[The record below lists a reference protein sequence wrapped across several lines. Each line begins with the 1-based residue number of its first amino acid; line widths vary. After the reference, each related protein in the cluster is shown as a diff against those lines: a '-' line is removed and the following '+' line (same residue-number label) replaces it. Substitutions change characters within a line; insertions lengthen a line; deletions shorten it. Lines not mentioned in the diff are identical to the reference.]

1 MKLEELEKSQG
12 IEFPELFRK
21 IYDTGA
27 MEWMTQSDSW
37 IDEHREELEN
47 AHGTFM
53 WGVEVDWE
61 PLLFDEIEDE
71 QKYILTRL
79 KESELKG
86 NSTHIRS
93 LSTFEE
99 PNMKFGLSLVP
110 FAHTEGGDIYAFAY
124 KDNEFIDII
133 LYRSD
138 ENDIISYGS
147 DFEKFLTWQMC
158 FAVIVEEQEIDE
170 DIIAHAEYLNDEHK
184 NMFKNKD
191 IELIDKTMNEIEEE
205 MDNSDEDLLN
215 KFYKI

>member
-27 MEWMTQSDSW
+27 MEWMTQPDSW

-61 PLLFDEIEDE
+61 PLLFDEIEEE
-71 QKYILTRL
+71 QDYI
-79 KESELKG
+79 SEIDGYTLG
-86 NSTHIRS
+86 
-93 LSTFEE
+93 EE
-99 PNMKFGLSLVP
+99 YTIVP

-124 KDNEFIDII
+124 KDKEFIDII

-138 ENDIISYGS
+138 ENDIISYGA

-170 DIIAHAEYLNDEHK
+170 DIIAHAQYLNDEHK
-184 NMFKNKD
+184 SMFENKD

-215 KFYKI
+215 KFYKIED

>member
-12 IEFPELFRK
+12 IEFPELFKK

-27 MEWMTQSDSW
+27 MEWMTESDSW

-61 PLLFDEIEDE
+61 PLLFDEIEEEQDYISEINGDE
-71 QKYILTRL
+71 RYTL
-79 KESELKG
+79 KDEY
-86 NSTHIRS
+86 TI
-93 LSTFEE
+93 
-99 PNMKFGLSLVP
+99 VP

-124 KDNEFIDII
+124 KNKEFEEIV
-133 LYRSD
+133 LYRND

-158 FAVIVEEQEIDE
+158 FAVVVEEQEIDD
-170 DIIAHAEYLNDEHK
+170 DILAHAEYLNDEHK
-184 NMFKNKD
+184 AMFVNKD
-191 IELIDKTMNEIEEE
+191 LELIDKTMTEIEEE

-215 KFYKI
+215 TFYKIED

>member
-12 IEFPELFRK
+12 IKFPELFRK

-27 MEWMTQSDSW
+27 MEWMTQPDSW

-47 AHGTFM
+47 SHGTFM

-61 PLLFDEIEDE
+61 PLLFDEIEEE
-71 QKYILTRL
+71 QDYILTRL
-79 KESELKG
+79 KESESKG
-86 NSTHIRS
+86 NWTNTDL
-93 LSTFEE
+93 LSK
-99 PNMKFGLSLVP
+99 KFGLSLIP
-110 FAHTEGGDIYAFAY
+110 FAHTEGGDVYAFAY
-124 KDNEFIDII
+124 KDKEFRDII
-133 LYRSD
+133 LYRND

-170 DIIAHAEYLNDEHK
+170 DIIAHAQYLNDEHK
-184 NMFKNKD
+184 NMFENKD

-205 MDNSDEDLLN
+205 MDNSSDEDLRN
-215 KFYKI
+215 KFYKIEE

>member
-21 IYDTGA
+21 IYDTGV

-61 PLLFDEIEDE
+61 PLLFDEIEEE
-71 QKYILTRL
+71 QDYISEINGYIL
-79 KESELKG
+79 G
-86 NSTHIRS
+86 
-93 LSTFEE
+93 EE
-99 PNMKFGLSLVP
+99 YTIVP

-124 KDNEFIDII
+124 KDKEFLDIV
-133 LYRSD
+133 LYRND
-138 ENDIISYGS
+138 ENDIISYGA

-170 DIIAHAEYLNDEHK
+170 DIIAHAQYLNDEHK
-184 NMFKNKD
+184 NMFENKD
-191 IELIDKTMNEIEEE
+191 IELIDKTMNKIEEE
-205 MDNSDEDLLN
+205 MDNSEEDLIN
-215 KFYKI
+215 VFYEIED